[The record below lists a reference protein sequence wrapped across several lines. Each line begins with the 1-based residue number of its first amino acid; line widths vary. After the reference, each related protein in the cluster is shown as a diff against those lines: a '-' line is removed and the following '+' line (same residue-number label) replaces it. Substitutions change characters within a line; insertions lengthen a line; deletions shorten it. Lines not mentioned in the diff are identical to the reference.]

1 MSTTCTIEEP
11 KRAYD
16 YLFTLDPARKADF
29 LANLR
34 SKGKYKYSRYNGLPL
49 RYAGGKSLAVGHIV
63 EHIPDGIDKLVSPF
77 VGGASVEIACALELG
92 IRVQAYDIFDI
103 LTNYWQV
110 QLDEPQTLA
119 SRIAEWQ
126 STKERYVAVKERLRQ
141 HWKQE
146 EPITDSLELAAHYW
160 FNHNLSYGPGFLGW
174 MSKIYEEPKRY
185 LRLLDKVQGF
195 ICPNLSVQQGSF
207 EDTIPRHKNEFL
219 YCDPP
224 YYLDGDSKMFR
235 GIYPQRNFPVHHKGF
250 NHKLLRDLLHSHEGG
265 FVLSYNDCETIR
277 SWYSDF
283 RIIEVQW
290 QYTLGQGETRIGKN
304 RIENGSNHHVKRSHE
319 LLIVKE

>member
-1 MSTTCTIEEP
+1 MFALE
-11 KRAYD
+11 
-16 YLFTLDPARKADF
+16 PARKEDF
-29 LANLR
+29 LVHLR

-63 EHIPDGIDKLVSPF
+63 EHIPDGIGKLVSPF

-110 QLDEPQTLA
+110 QLDEPHILA

-126 STKERYVAVKERLRQ
+126 STKERYAAVKERLRQ

-146 EPITDSLELAAHYW
+146 ELITDSLELAAHYW

-185 LRLLDKVQGF
+185 HRLLDKVRDF
-195 ICPNLSVQQGSF
+195 SCPELSVQQGSF
-207 EDTIPRHKNEFL
+207 EDTIPCHKNEFL

-224 YYLDGDSKMFR
+224 YYLEGNSKMFR

-250 NHKLLRDLLHSHEGG
+250 NHKLLRDLLHSHGGG